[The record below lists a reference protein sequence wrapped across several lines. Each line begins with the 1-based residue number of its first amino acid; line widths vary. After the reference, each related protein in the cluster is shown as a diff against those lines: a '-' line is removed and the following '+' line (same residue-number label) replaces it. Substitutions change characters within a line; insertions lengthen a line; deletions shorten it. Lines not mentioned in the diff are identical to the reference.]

1 MNKYGQTALRAVELM
16 HAGLRSPQTAWEHAA
31 AQVFPDSAS
40 SRTKSCPKAAFLGL
54 CTAGLI
60 ESLPRPMQNGGTD
73 SVNARYA
80 CDAVELL
87 RTEPNWAAEMASSI
101 WKEVMRRLGADQTKR
116 ANGQMDVVLALWTS
130 GLIRR

>member
-16 HAGLRSPQTAWEHAA
+16 RSGLRSPQTAWEQAA
-31 AQVFPDSAS
+31 AQIFPDSAS
-40 SRTKSCPKAAFLGL
+40 SRIKSCPKAAFLGL
-54 CTAGLI
+54 CNAGLVDF
-60 ESLPRPMQNGGTD
+60 LPWPTQISGTD

-87 RTEPNWAAEMASSI
+87 RAEPNWAAATSSAI

-116 ANGQMDVVLALWTS
+116 ANGQMDVVLALWTN

>member
-31 AQVFPDSAS
+31 AQMFPDSAS
-40 SRTKSCPKAAFLGL
+40 SRSKSCPKVAFLGL
-54 CTAGLI
+54 CSAGLI
-60 ESLPRPMQNGGTD
+60 DMLPGPTQVTGAD
-73 SVNARYA
+73 SVNASYA
-80 CDAVELL
+80 RDALELL
-87 RTEPNWAAEMASSI
+87 RSEPNWAAETSSAI

-116 ANGQMDVVLALWTS
+116 ANGQMDVVLALWTN